1 MERLIQEQSG
11 LIASLAD
18 KLCRRFHCPELRED
32 LISSAN
38 LALLQRAGTYDA
50 GSGASMTTYLYP
62 HLSGAMRRELE
73 YSLYAISLPKDAFQE
88 QGALLKTAFSPLE
101 ECWELKSPVAL
112 PVEWQVL
119 REVYLECVKEAFEQ
133 LSFRERQILGGFFG
147 VYTYPKQ
154 TISDLAEEF
163 QLTENALIKAR
174 DKALDRLR
182 RACENG
188 RLGIWREAHRMIRDA
203 QWECCR
209 ADYSSLQS
217 LYHVTTREV
226 K

>member
-1 MERLIQEQSG
+1 VERLIQEQSG

-18 KLCRRFHCPELRED
+18 KLCRRFHCPELQED
-32 LISSAN
+32 LISAAN
-38 LALLQRAGTYDA
+38 LALLQRAGAYDA

-73 YSLYAISLPKDAFQE
+73 RSLYPISLPKDAFRG
-88 QGALLKTAFSPLE
+88 QGALLKTAFSTLE
-101 ECWELKSPVAL
+101 ECREVESPAAL
-112 PVEWQVL
+112 LVEWQVL
-119 REVYLECVKEAFEQ
+119 REIYLDCVKEEFEQ
-133 LSFRERQILGGFFG
+133 LSFRERQILGGFYG

-182 RACENG
+182 RACEDG
-188 RLGIWREAHRMIRDA
+188 RLGIWREAHRMIREA
-203 QWECCR
+203 RRECT
-209 ADYSSLQS
+209 LIIM
-217 LYHVTTREV
+217 
-226 K
+226 

>member
-18 KLCRRFHCPELRED
+18 NLCRRFQCPELRED
-32 LISSAN
+32 LISAAN
-38 LALLQRAGTYDA
+38 LALLQRAGDYDA
-50 GSGASMTTYLYP
+50 DSRASMATYLYP

-73 YSLYAISLPKDAFQE
+73 YSLYPISLPKDAFRE
-88 QGALLKTAFSPLE
+88 QGSLLKTAFTPLE
-101 ECWELKSPVAL
+101 ECREVESPAAL

-119 REVYLECVKEAFEQ
+119 REVYLDCVKEEFEQ
-133 LSFRERQILGGFFG
+133 LSFRERQILGGFYG

-174 DKALDRLR
+174 DKALAKLR
-182 RACENG
+182 RVCESG
-188 RLGIWREAHRMIRDA
+188 RLGVWREAKRMIRAA
-203 QWECCR
+203 QRECSYPEHC
-209 ADYSSLQS
+209 L
-217 LYHVTTREV
+217 
-226 K
+226 

>member
-32 LISSAN
+32 LISAAN
-38 LALLQRAGTYDA
+38 LALLQRAGAYDA

-73 YSLYAISLPKDAFQE
+73 YSLYPISLPKDAFRE

-101 ECWELKSPVAL
+101 ECREQEFPAAL

-119 REVYLECVKEAFEQ
+119 QEIYLDCVKEEFEQ

-147 VYTYPKQ
+147 VYAYPKQ

-174 DKALDRLR
+174 DKALDRLHH
-182 RACENG
+182 ACESG
-188 RLGIWREAHRMIRDA
+188 RFGVWREAKRVIGEAR
-203 QWECCR
+203 
-209 ADYSSLQS
+209 
-217 LYHVTTREV
+217 REY
-226 K
+226 